1 MNASGNEFKK
11 NPTLITESRIKIEK
25 PEEFEESIF
34 KEVYQSAT
42 QIVLRTLKRHENY
55 DDLDHPY
62 NNIIAFIG
70 ERGKGKSSA
79 MVSFHRALKSIQKG
93 MPKNTFF
100 EEFFDDDEP
109 KYRFISLGEIDPSL
123 FRGKESLFEIVLA
136 KMFGLFKESLES
148 NNSSSYSDEDRREL
162 VKHFQNVFENLK
174 YTTGNHKD
182 ELYKQEALDSLIKL
196 STSSNLYESFQKLV
210 NCYLRVLGKHQS
222 NYKNFLVI
230 AIDDF
235 DLKIEGVY
243 EMLEDIRQFLIS
255 RNIIILISCK
265 MQQIQETVLT
275 SIYSSFLSQLGQ
287 NKELLESIIN
297 ESELNG
303 KAEKY
308 VSKLVPLSRRIVLP
322 DIDSIVY
329 KKRLLLNE
337 IPKQVLEHLGIYV
350 NPDLFNAFYPETLRE
365 FNSFEKIAGEDWK
378 DPKHRMDYFKNYLIE
393 KISNIKSNRNLSE
406 LLIGSNPSN
415 YMTHFKRMLQ
425 KLLSDLNP
433 PSKNSTKNEKDTSAS
448 YPEIIRL
455 YRQLLTEIPKYETNL
470 QKLVSLYRTYFN
482 ILYFEAMEN
491 EENLYLK
498 IYDWEPPFPITL
510 PDNLT
515 IKELKASK
523 ALIYSF
529 GESKTDY
536 TLQDNEYDI
545 EEKQLELAP
554 QNGILYNNSKL
565 ARLFNL
571 DLALKYFDYYESAK
585 KELTTKKSK
594 NAPDTP
600 SIQLLASK
608 KATDDLESNLSF
620 NKEPTKKRMKSDNQE
635 NLEQNNEENESL
647 EKIKKL
653 IRDSEFYSKF
663 SDVKKEIETLLK

>member
-25 PEEFEESIF
+25 PAEFEESIF
-34 KEVYQSAT
+34 NEVYRSAK

-62 NNIIAFIG
+62 NNIIAFTG

-79 MVSFHRALKSIQKG
+79 MISFHRALKSIQKG
-93 MPKNTFF
+93 MPGKTFF
-100 EEFFDDDEP
+100 EKFFHDDEP

-210 NCYLRVLGKHQS
+210 NCYLRVLGTHQS

-243 EMLEDIRQFLIS
+243 EMLEDLRQFLIS
-255 RNIIILISCK
+255 RNVIILISCK
-265 MQQIQETVLT
+265 MEQIQETVLT
-275 SIYSSFLSQLGQ
+275 SIYSSFFSQLGQ

-329 KKRLLLNE
+329 KKRPLLNE
-337 IPKQVLEHLGIYV
+337 IPKQVLEQLKIYV

-365 FNSFEKIAGEDWK
+365 FNSFEKIAGEDLK
-378 DPKHRMDYFKNYLIE
+378 DQDDRLDYFKHYLAE
-393 KISNIKSNRNLSE
+393 KLLSIKLNRNLSE
-406 LLIGSNPSN
+406 LLIGSSSKN
-415 YMTHFKRMLQ
+415 YMTHFKRILQ

-433 PSKNSTKNEKDTSAS
+433 PTKNSTKNEKDTSAS

-482 ILYFEAMEN
+482 ILYFEAIEN
-491 EENLYLK
+491 EKNPYFK
-498 IYDWEPPFPITL
+498 IYDEGPLFPIPL
-510 PDNLT
+510 PDNRR
-515 IKELKASK
+515 IKELTASK
-523 ALIYSF
+523 AVIYSF
-529 GESKTDY
+529 GEPKTEFP
-536 TLQDNEYDI
+536 LQDSESDT
-545 EEKQLELAP
+545 EENQLELSP
-554 QNGILYNNSKL
+554 PNWILYHNAEL
-565 ARLFNL
+565 AQFFNL
-571 DLALKYFDYYESAK
+571 DLAMKYFDYYESAK
-585 KELTTKKSK
+585 KQIAPRKSK
-594 NAPDTP
+594 NASDTL
-600 SIQLLASK
+600 SIQLSASK
-608 KATDDLESNLSF
+608 DAADILISNLSF
-620 NKEPTKKRMKSDNQE
+620 SKEPTKKGTSSGSQE
-635 NLEQNNEENESL
+635 NHEENESL
-647 EKIKKL
+647 EKIKKS
-653 IRDSEFYSKF
+653 IRDSKFYAKF
-663 SDVKKEIETLLK
+663 SDIENFLKSTKNG